1 MDNDIN
7 KKISYKEAGVNIEKG
22 NELVQRLKK
31 TISNA
36 DKKGVIG
43 ELGGFGGLFDLGS
56 LSYKQPILVSGTDGV
71 GTKIKLAIE
80 NNIHDTIGIDLVA
93 MCVNDVIVQGAKP
106 LFFLDYFACSKLDIN
121 IAETVISGIN
131 KGCSLAG
138 CSLIGG
144 ETAEMPG
151 MYKEHDYDMAGFCV
165 GVVEKDQIIT
175 GEDIVAGDAL
185 VALASSGCHSNGYS
199 LIRKIIKET
208 NSDLNQNLD
217 NRKILEHLL
226 TPTRIY
232 VKQILDLIKYM
243 PIKSISHI
251 TGGGLIDNL
260 PRVMPNNLS
269 AIINTNTWTIP
280 KIFNWLS
287 DQCKIDSYE
296 MFRTFNCGVGLVLC
310 VEKDNVEDAINRLH
324 DSGET
329 AWLIGEVAENNKQ
342 PRVQLK

>member
-1 MDNDIN
+1 MDNNIN

-22 NELVQRLKK
+22 NELVRRLKK
-31 TISNA
+31 TINNA
-36 DKKGVIG
+36 NKKGVIG

-56 LSYKQPILVSGTDGV
+56 LNYKQPILVSGADGV

-80 NNIHDTIGIDLVA
+80 NNMHGTIGIDLVA

-144 ETAEMPG
+144 ETAEMPE
-151 MYKEHDYDMAGFCV
+151 MYKENDYDIAGFCV

-175 GEDIVAGDAL
+175 GENIVAGDAL

-199 LIRKIIKET
+199 LIRKIIKD
-208 NSDLNQNLD
+208 NNPDLNQSLD
-217 NRKILEHLL
+217 NKKILEHLL

-260 PRVMPNNLS
+260 PRVIPDNLS
-269 AIINTNTWTIP
+269 VIINTNTWATP
-280 KIFNWLS
+280 KIFDWLS

-296 MFRTFNCGVGLVLC
+296 MFRTFNCGVGLILC
-310 VEKDNVEDAINRLH
+310 VEKNNAEEAINRLH
-324 DSGET
+324 DNGET
-329 AWLIGEVAENNKQ
+329 AWLIGKVIENNKQ

>member
-232 VKQILDLIKYM
+232 VKQILDLIKRI

-269 AIINTNTWTIP
+269 VIIDTNSWAIPN
-280 KIFNWLS
+280 IFNWLS
-287 DQCKIDSYE
+287 DRGKIDSYE

-310 VEKDNVEDAINRLH
+310 VEKDNIEETINHLNNN
-324 DSGET
+324 GET
-329 AWLIGEVAENNKQ
+329 AWLIGEIIENNKKS
-342 PRVQLK
+342 RVQFK

>member
-1 MDNDIN
+1 MDNNIN

-22 NELVQRLKK
+22 NELVRRLKK
-31 TISNA
+31 TINNA
-36 DKKGVIG
+36 NKKGVIG

-56 LSYKQPILVSGTDGV
+56 LNYKQPILVSGTDGV

-80 NNIHDTIGIDLVA
+80 NNMHGTIGIDLVA

-144 ETAEMPG
+144 ETAEMPE
-151 MYKEHDYDMAGFCV
+151 MYKENDYDIAGFCV

-175 GEDIVAGDAL
+175 GENIVAGDVL
-185 VALASSGCHSNGYS
+185 IALASSGCHSNGYS
-199 LIRKIIKET
+199 LIRKIIKD
-208 NSDLNQNLD
+208 NNLDLNQSLD
-217 NRKILEHLL
+217 NKKILEHLL

-324 DSGET
+324 DNGET